1 LNETDKFRREYKR
14 LKFSLHREDYDKLV
28 SKITENNRRLNL
40 LTKHHLY
47 EESTKP
53 RGRRQS
59 PNFSLIQDYAAR
71 IYRIICESFSCKC
84 QSFHGISLLLED
96 RRYRTIDGSIDPPD
110 FRLALSYNPT
120 NAQTENPPWALEA
133 VEVRLIQE
141 DSNVNSQETLTLG
154 GKASKKV
161 HIRIPQPAP
170 AELNEPKTAELS
182 PINDFCQEMQSLGK
196 LAQGRGIGFLVDQK
210 TTQRL
215 AVLPPSS
222 PFLDLKSHTLRTL
235 GSMLNP
241 TNSIGVRKLS
251 WLNRKR
257 LAVTLASSF
266 LQLCRTPWMKETWGN
281 QDILFLDINTGNFLD
296 WPLIMSGLYGSSMA
310 PIKTPESP
318 SKPYQFQSRNPAV
331 FALGI
336 LLIELCFA
344 KTFKT
349 LRRETPLPGWKG
361 QDSVPD
367 YVVAE
372 ALLESVY
379 EEGGDRY
386 GHAVRRCIR
395 CDFDSRTN
403 SLESETFLEKV
414 HEKVVTLLQEDLSNF
429 CQD

>member
-1 LNETDKFRREYKR
+1 LIN
-14 LKFSLHREDYDKLV
+14 
-28 SKITENNRRLNL
+28 
-40 LTKHHLY
+40 HHLY
-47 EESTKP
+47 EESAKP

-71 IYRIICESFSCKC
+71 VYQIICASFSCKC
-84 QSFHGISLLLED
+84 QSVHGISLLLEN
-96 RRYRTIDGSIDPPD
+96 RKYHSIDGCVALPNLQ
-110 FRLALSYNPT
+110 LALSYNLT
-120 NAQTENPPWALEA
+120 DTQTDNTPWALEA

-141 DSNVNSQETLTLG
+141 DSNANSQEALTLS
-154 GKASKKV
+154 GKASREAR
-161 HIRIPQPAP
+161 IRNPQPTP
-170 AELNEPKTAELS
+170 AESNAPKMPELS
-182 PINDFCQEMQSLGK
+182 PINNFCEEMQRLGK
-196 LAQGRGIGFLVDQK
+196 RAQGRGIGFLVDQK

-215 AVLPPSS
+215 AVFPPSL
-222 PFLDLKSHTLRTL
+222 PFLDLKSQKLRSL

-241 TNSIGVRKLS
+241 INSIGVRKLS
-251 WLNRKR
+251 LLNRKR

-281 QDILFLDINTGNFLD
+281 QDILFLDINTGNSLD
-296 WPLIMSGLYGSSMA
+296 WPLIMSGLYVSPTV
-310 PIKTPESP
+310 PIGISESP
-318 SKPYQFQSRNPAV
+318 SKPYPFQSRNPAV

-349 LRRETPLPGWKG
+349 LRRETSLPGWTS
-361 QDSVPD
+361 QNSVPD

-372 ALLESVY
+372 ALLEGVY

-395 CDFDSRTN
+395 CEFDSRSN
-403 SLESETFLEKV
+403 SLDSETFLEKV
-414 HEKVVTLLQEDLSNF
+414 HEKVVILLQEDLSNF

>member
-1 LNETDKFRREYKR
+1 LNENNKFRREYKR
-14 LKFSLHREDYDKLV
+14 LKFSLYREDYDKLV

-40 LTKHHLY
+40 LINHHLY
-47 EESTKP
+47 EESAKP

-71 IYRIICESFSCKC
+71 VYQIICASFSCKC
-84 QSFHGISLLLED
+84 QSVHGISLLLEN
-96 RRYRTIDGSIDPPD
+96 RKYHSIDGCVALPNLQ
-110 FRLALSYNPT
+110 LALSYNLT
-120 NAQTENPPWALEA
+120 DTQTDNTPWALEA

-141 DSNVNSQETLTLG
+141 GSN
-154 GKASKKV
+154 AR
-161 HIRIPQPAP
+161 IRNPQPTL
-170 AELNEPKTAELS
+170 AESNAHKMPELS
-182 PINDFCQEMQSLGK
+182 PINNFCEEMQRLGK
-196 LAQGRGIGFLVDQK
+196 RAQGRGIGILVDQK

-215 AVLPPSS
+215 AVFPPSL
-222 PFLDLKSHTLRTL
+222 PFLDLKSQTLRSL

-241 TNSIGVRKLS
+241 INSIGVRKLS

-296 WPLIMSGLYGSSMA
+296 WPLIMSGLYVSPTA
-310 PIKTPESP
+310 PIAISESP
-318 SKPYQFQSRNPAV
+318 SKSYPFQSRNPAV

-349 LRRETPLPGWKG
+349 LRRETSLPGWTS
-361 QDSVPD
+361 QNSVPD

-395 CDFDSRTN
+395 CDFDSRSN
-403 SLESETFLEKV
+403 SLDSETFLEKV
-414 HEKVVTLLQEDLSNF
+414 HEKVVILLQEGLSNF